1 MIWAQFS
8 YMCLTG
14 AVVASW
20 SLTQEVA
27 SLSPLT
33 QEVAGSSPFNELNNF
48 FLSLNLLNSVKTFR
62 EISNTIDLHVNV
74 SLGLKS

>member
-48 FLSLNLLNSVKTFR
+48 FVTEFAEFSEN
-62 EISNTIDLHVNV
+62 I
-74 SLGLKS
+74 

>member
-27 SLSPLT
+27 SLSSLT
-33 QEVAGSSPFNELNNF
+33 QEVAVDELNNF
-48 FLSLNLLNSVKTFR
+48 FVTEFAEFSEN
-62 EISNTIDLHVNV
+62 I
-74 SLGLKS
+74 